1 MEGTARTCPNLQS
14 SELPMAPGRT
24 TCLDRALARSPPS
37 FRPKPRETIKP
48 SLPPHDMGL
57 SSNTDTI
64 VMFSQ
69 TFHFNFAPAFV
80 GAFCKVFSLIHDPVT
95 PPQETREATTN
106 KHRGQNWP
114 KSLPKKGKQ
123 VRANIRIYSL
133 KRFPKHQITSFH
145 KHLAMNFLGVCNAR
159 RATHLVTEV
168 CNGGPCYAGL

>member
-1 MEGTARTCPNLQS
+1 MEHLNPVVPFLKAESPFSLPVVPFRHKPIFQEIWPFQKKDPRELEGTARTCPNLQS
-14 SELPMAPGRT
+14 SELPTAPGRT

-64 VMFSQ
+64 VMFPQ

-106 KHRGQNWP
+106 KNRGQNWP
-114 KSLPKKGKQ
+114 KSLTKKGQ
-123 VRANIRIYSL
+123 TS
-133 KRFPKHQITSFH
+133 PGKH
-145 KHLAMNFLGVCNAR
+145 
-159 RATHLVTEV
+159 
-168 CNGGPCYAGL
+168 